1 MDGRLAKVLSFAILS
16 VTLLAI
22 AYLAY
27 MFYTD
32 TYEEV
37 DVRTHSI
44 KSHSLGLHQ
53 QSELVRARV
62 IIDEGSVKVLEG
74 RVAIMQLL
82 DSDNRAS
89 MEQGK
94 GYIPLV
100 EVEIDTKETDVGL
113 IEYTAHRTD
122 TYYLVY
128 RNEDWWNLTLL
139 VANGNALDT
148 QFSIKVYTTAL
159 VLATLVVFAWAYGRL
174 FDVNVRHEMGFVRRP
189 KGPGARSAQEPA
201 APSVA
206 AADMVLE
213 AEGEGEDLLP

>member
-16 VTLLAI
+16 VTLVAI
-22 AYLAY
+22 AYMAY
-27 MFYTD
+27 TFYSD

-44 KSHSLGLHQ
+44 RSYSLGLHQ
-53 QSELVRARV
+53 QSELIRARV

-74 RVAIMQLL
+74 RMAIIQLL
-82 DSDNRAS
+82 DSENRAS
-89 MEQGK
+89 MEQGN
-94 GYIPLV
+94 GYISLV

-113 IEYTAHRTD
+113 IEYTAHRMD

-128 RNEDWWNLTLL
+128 RNEDWWNLTLM

-148 QFSIKVYTTAL
+148 QFTIKVYTTAL
-159 VLATLVVFAWAYGRL
+159 ILATLVVFVWAYGRL
-174 FDVNVRHEMGFVRRP
+174 FDVNVRRKMGLVRRQ
-189 KGPGARSAQEPA
+189 KGPGARAAQEPA

-206 AADMVLE
+206 VADMVLE
-213 AEGEGEDLLP
+213 AEGEGEDMLP